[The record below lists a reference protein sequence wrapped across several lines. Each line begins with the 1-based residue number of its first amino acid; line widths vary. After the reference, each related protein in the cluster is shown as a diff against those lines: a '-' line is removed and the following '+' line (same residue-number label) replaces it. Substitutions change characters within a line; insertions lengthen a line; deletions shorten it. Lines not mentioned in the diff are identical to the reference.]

1 MKTLTLLL
9 IPLVIALAIAC
20 SGDDDSSSPSGA
32 SASGEQPAATTAA
45 VAEATMATA
54 APEPVA
60 TEAPDTS
67 PEAEAVMPTT
77 VTDVNGEAVTVTDV
91 SRIVPL
97 NGEIT
102 EVIYALGLGD
112 NIVGVDTSATYPP
125 EAGEKPSIGY
135 QRTLSAEGIISLN
148 PTVIIGTEAA
158 GPPEVIEQI
167 RSIGVPVVIIH
178 DPVVLEDAA
187 AKIRVVAAALGVPN
201 RGEAL
206 AVQTEAEIDEA
217 LALVEGAESEPRVM
231 FLYVRGSTVQVIM
244 GAGSGGDI
252 MTRSAGAIDV
262 AVEEG
267 IQGTK
272 PITPEALVAG
282 APDYFLV
289 LSAGLESVGGIDGL
303 LQIPGVAETPAG
315 QNRAVVALEDQYLLG
330 HGPRI
335 GQALKELVLA
345 FHPELS
351 Q

>member
-1 MKTLTLLL
+1 MKTLSLLL
-9 IPLVIALAIAC
+9 IPLVVAVVIAC
-20 SGDDDSSSPSGA
+20 GGDDDSSSSSPSD
-32 SASGEQPAATTAA
+32 SAGGGQPTATA
-45 VAEATMATA
+45 VAVGEATA
-54 APEPVA
+54 APEPTA
-60 TEAPDTS
+60 TTAPDSS
-67 PEAEAVMPTT
+67 PEDEPVLPVT
-77 VTDVNGEAVTVTDV
+77 VTDFNGEEVTITDV
-91 SRIVPL
+91 SRIVSL
-97 NGEIT
+97 NGELT
-102 EVIYALGLGD
+102 EVVYALGLGD

-125 EAGEKPSIGY
+125 EAADKPSIGY
-135 QRTLSAEGIISLN
+135 QRSLSAEGIIALN
-148 PTVIIGTEAA
+148 PSVIIGTEAA

-187 AKIRVVAAALGVPN
+187 VKIRTVAAALGVPN
-201 RGEAL
+201 RGEEL
-206 AVQTEAEIDEA
+206 AAKTEAEIEEA
-217 LALVEGAESEPRVM
+217 LARAADAESEPRVM
-231 FLYVRGSTVQVIM
+231 FLYLRGSTVQVIM
-244 GAGSGGDI
+244 GGGSGGDV
-252 MTRSAGAIDV
+252 MTQSAGAIDV
-262 AVEEG
+262 GVELG

-303 LQIPGVAETPAG
+303 LQIPGIAETPAG
-315 QNRAVVALEDQYLLG
+315 QNRAVIALEDQYLLG